1 MNKEIKFSLVYRD
14 MWQSS
19 GKYQPRVDQ
28 LEKIAPVIVDMGC
41 FDRIETN
48 GGAFEQVNLMY
59 GENPNK
65 AVRAWTKAFNK
76 AGIQTHMLERALN
89 GLRMYGVPA
98 DVRRL
103 RLEHYDQQWLDFVVS
118 SRRGEEPWRD
128 YDIIEGGV
136 ANDQVID
143 TVEDY
148 YAGRITAE
156 QAIGQLRFAK
166 PTHQM
171 CIRRQTIV
179 DRCLHF
185 IGTEPVVEKGGAQ

>member
-1 MNKEIKFSLVYRD
+1 MITLYHGSYLSVPAPLTGVGRRELDFGPGFYVTNLREQAERWARRVCIIRAIDTPILSVYEFD
-14 MWQSS
+14 ES
-19 GKYQPRVDQ
+19 Q
-28 LEKIAPVIVDMGC
+28 L
-41 FDRIETN
+41 
-48 GGAFEQVNLMY
+48 
-59 GENPNK
+59 
-65 AVRAWTKAFNK
+65 
-76 AGIQTHMLERALN
+76 
-89 GLRMYGVPA
+89 PA

-103 RLEHYDQQWLDFVVS
+103 HFGGYDKQWLDFIVS
-118 SRRGEEPWRD
+118 SRRGEAPWQN

-171 CIRRQTIV
+171 CISKQTIA
-179 DRCLHF
+179 DSCLRF
-185 IGTEPVVEKGGAQ
+185 ISSEPVQEKGGKK

>member
-1 MNKEIKFSLVYRD
+1 MTTLYHGSHMSVPVPLTGVGRRELDFGPGFYVTILRD
-14 MWQSS
+14 QAERWAR
-19 GKYQPRVDQ
+19 RVC
-28 LEKIAPVIVDMGC
+28 I
-41 FDRIETN
+41 
-48 GGAFEQVNLMY
+48 
-59 GENPNK
+59 
-65 AVRAWTKAFNK
+65 VRALDTPTITRYEFDEAY
-76 AGIQTHMLERALN
+76 L
-89 GLRMYGVPA
+89 PA

-103 RLEHYDQQWLDFVVS
+103 RFDCYDQQWLDFIVS
-118 SRRGEEPWRD
+118 SRRGEEPWKN

-171 CIRRQTIV
+171 CISSQIIV
-179 DRCLHF
+179 DRCLRF
-185 IGTEPVVEKGGAQ
+185 LDSIPVEKKGGQR